1 MVLRVGLRHDTAAR
15 LLICAVSG
23 ACVSLCFQPYGLG
36 FLAYFIFIPF
46 IVFSGVLSG
55 RGRYLLNSFVFGF
68 AYFMGTLYWIA
79 MLDREQILMP
89 WLRLPAAVA
98 ASLYLS
104 VFVLLAGF
112 LMRRLILARIP
123 YQVAVPVVWGGVE
136 YLRSLGQLGFPWGSL
151 AYSQTPYAAVIQQ
164 AALVGTYGMSAW
176 LVAINALIV
185 WLVTSRK
192 KMALALLLVIF
203 SAPVL
208 AGRMILMRADYR
220 QGPAAALIQ
229 PNIGGQVKWDKAFRD
244 STMRILSEMTLEA
257 HSARMIVWPETSVPF
272 FVRHER
278 SGMRTIED
286 LAAAAGAYILFGLPD
301 YERGPEGTAFYN
313 SAMLLGPDGAD
324 LGTYRKIHLV
334 PFGEMIPYE
343 DRFGFLKRVDFGEG
357 DFSAG
362 TDYTVLAVDGI
373 EFGVAICFESIF
385 PGLVRDFARKGATFI
400 VNITNDEWF
409 GPSLGPHQ
417 HAQMAILRTV
427 ECRVGM
433 IRCANTGISMAIDP
447 YGRPIEKTG
456 LFERAVLYAD
466 IPVGTGRTPYVM
478 IGELFSSLM
487 LIASLAIGLTTGR
500 RR

>member
-192 KMALALLLVIF
+192 KVALVLLLVIF

-220 QGPAAALIQ
+220 QGPAAALMQ
-229 PNIGGQVKWDKAFRD
+229 PNIGGSSFRPD
-244 STMRILSEMTLEA
+244 
-257 HSARMIVWPETSVPF
+257 
-272 FVRHER
+272 
-278 SGMRTIED
+278 D
-286 LAAAAGAYILFGLPD
+286 CLAGDVGA
-301 YERGPEGTAFYN
+301 
-313 SAMLLGPDGAD
+313 LLRQA
-324 LGTYRKIHLV
+324 
-334 PFGEMIPYE
+334 
-343 DRFGFLKRVDFGEG
+343 
-357 DFSAG
+357 
-362 TDYTVLAVDGI
+362 
-373 EFGVAICFESIF
+373 
-385 PGLVRDFARKGATFI
+385 
-400 VNITNDEWF
+400 
-409 GPSLGPHQ
+409 
-417 HAQMAILRTV
+417 
-427 ECRVGM
+427 
-433 IRCANTGISMAIDP
+433 
-447 YGRPIEKTG
+447 
-456 LFERAVLYAD
+456 
-466 IPVGTGRTPYVM
+466 
-478 IGELFSSLM
+478 
-487 LIASLAIGLTTGR
+487 
-500 RR
+500 